1 MSFAVEVENLWFKYV
16 GGSDW
21 VLKDIS
27 FRVREG
33 ETAVIMGPSGCG
45 KTTLLYVLAGM
56 APRTIRGEIKGRV
69 KLFNRDIA
77 EMEPSEIAKHVGFVL
92 QNPEI
97 QVMMP
102 SIIEEIVFG
111 LENIGLS
118 RDEISKRVSEIL
130 EFTGFKGREFESPYL
145 LSPGEKQ
152 LLAIASVLAMRP
164 RVLVL
169 DEPTSM
175 LDHLGTR
182 RVLDLINRIKNEIGM
197 TLLIVEHRIEWVAE
211 HADRV
216 IVMSDGVIVAEG
228 SPREVFGN
236 KDLVM
241 RIGIRPPQVSEIFY
255 YVNEK
260 APQKVREIPIALSN
274 GFKVLQ
280 SLVCSVEAVAQEEV
294 GSVKSF
300 GEVVIEARDVW
311 FRYSRSQ
318 PWVLQGVSIDVRRGE
333 VLAIIGHSGAGKTT
347 LVKHFNGLLKPIRG
361 CVKVAGHD
369 TRKASTSFLSR
380 IVGLVFQNPEAQFFT
395 STIWEEMSISLRRI
409 GLRREEIEERVKWA
423 LKVVDLEKPLNMSP
437 HLLSFGEKHRLA
449 IATILA
455 LKPAVIVLDEP
466 FSGLD
471 YKRGLQILTSLRKY
485 VDEGGSVVLVAHDL
499 QLVNEVADRV
509 AVLESGR
516 IVRVGAAEEVLS
528 DIDWLI
534 EHGFTPLQS
543 AIIAKKFGL
552 PRVIKTRDVA
562 NAISKCIK

>member
-1 MSFAVEVENLWFKYV
+1 
-16 GGSDW
+16 
-21 VLKDIS
+21 
-27 FRVREG
+27 
-33 ETAVIMGPSGCG
+33 
-45 KTTLLYVLAGM
+45 
-56 APRTIRGEIKGRV
+56 
-69 KLFNRDIA
+69 
-77 EMEPSEIAKHVGFVL
+77 
-92 QNPEI
+92 
-97 QVMMP
+97 
-102 SIIEEIVFG
+102 
-111 LENIGLS
+111 
-118 RDEISKRVSEIL
+118 
-130 EFTGFKGREFESPYL
+130 
-145 LSPGEKQ
+145 
-152 LLAIASVLAMRP
+152 
-164 RVLVL
+164 
-169 DEPTSM
+169 
-175 LDHLGTR
+175 
-182 RVLDLINRIKNEIGM
+182 VLDLINRIKNEIGM

-216 IVMSDGVIVAEG
+216 IVMSDGMIVAEG

-236 KDLVM
+236 RDLVM

-280 SLVCSVEAVAQEEV
+280 SLVCSVEAAAQEEV

-300 GEVVIEARDVW
+300 GEAVIEARDVW

-471 YKRGLQILTSLRKY
+471 YKRSLQILTSLRKY

-499 QLVNEVADRV
+499 QLISEVADRV

-516 IVRVGAAEEVLS
+516 IVRVGVAEEVLS

-534 EHGFTPLQS
+534 EHCFTPLQS